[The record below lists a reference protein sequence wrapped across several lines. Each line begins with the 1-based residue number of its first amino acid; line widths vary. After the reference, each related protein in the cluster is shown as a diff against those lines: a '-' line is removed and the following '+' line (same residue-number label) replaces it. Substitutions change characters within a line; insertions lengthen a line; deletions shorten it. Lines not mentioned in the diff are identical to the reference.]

1 MKNSVLV
8 VVLALLIGTFVYAG
22 GEQEA
27 QASGDDAGG
36 QLTLRVWKF
45 GGPQHERE
53 YMLEKIALF
62 EERNPDI
69 EIEWVYQN
77 YAERR
82 TRVITAA
89 NAGNLPHVILTDGQ
103 SIPEFV
109 QLGII
114 QSYEELAPDRV
125 PVWRER
131 FVEEGWDTG
140 VVDGQTYGVST
151 YVDAATMIAY
161 NTDMFEAAGI
171 VDENGTARPPRDW
184 AEVIDIAREFRSQGM
199 AGIAL
204 PGSNAPNDVL
214 TFQGIAYRNG
224 GRWIEGGEAQVDG
237 PGFVDTLSFY
247 QDLTEFAQSGFSE
260 TNFRQAMELFFQNQ
274 APMAITMSYAPI
286 LRQSLGAP
294 EDFPYNIAPFP
305 RRSTDSGNFPSA
317 SFIMTPTVAHL
328 VPADLP
334 ADYEDA
340 VVRYVD
346 FWMTDEAQEGWSG
359 SVIEGRLPIL
369 NANLASDSFARVY
382 PDMAADFANDRL
394 FDGALPMP
402 GFPGLAES
410 EQLLIEAFQSVLLGI
425 ETPEEALGRINPQIQ
440 DLYDAAR

>member
-1 MKNSVLV
+1 MKRYGMAILII
-8 VVLALLIGTFVYAG
+8 ALIATSAFSSGQQATQSDETG
-22 GEQEA
+22 SSEQR
-27 QASGDDAGG
+27 
-36 QLTLRVWKF
+36 TLRVWKF

-62 EERNPDI
+62 EERNPGI
-69 EIEWVYQN
+69 QIEWIYQN

-109 QLGII
+109 QLGIV
-114 QSYEELAPDRV
+114 QPYEQFAPERV
-125 PVWRER
+125 SVWRER

-161 NTDMFEAAGI
+161 NTEMFEAAGI
-171 VDENGTARPPRDW
+171 VDENGIARPPSDW
-184 AEVIDIAREFRSQGM
+184 AEVLEIAREFRSQGM

-224 GRWIEGGEAQVDG
+224 GRWIENGQAQVDG
-237 PGFVDTLSFY
+237 PGFVDTLQFY
-247 QDLTEFAQSGFSE
+247 QDLTEYAQSGYSE
-260 TNFRQAMELFFQNQ
+260 TNFRQAMELFFQSQ

-294 EDFPYNIAPFP
+294 ADFPYNIAPFP
-305 RRSTDSGNFPSA
+305 RRATDSGNFPSA

-334 ADYEDA
+334 KEYEDA
-340 VVRYVD
+340 VIRYVD
-346 FWMTDEAQEGWSG
+346 FWMTEEAQEGWSG

-369 NANLASDSFARVY
+369 KANLASDGFARVY
-382 PDMAADFANDRL
+382 PDMAADYERGQL
-394 FDGALPMP
+394 FEGALPMP

-410 EQLLIEAFQSVLLGI
+410 EQLLIDAFQSVLIGI
-425 ETPEEALGRINPQIQ
+425 ETPDQALGRINPQIQ
-440 DLYDAAR
+440 QLYDAAR